1 MVVVDVNPVLALL
14 LEDTYELSLCRIG
27 NCNGTVCVFEEG
39 CDGDGLEGCEIFG
52 GSLGVVRSI
61 VAIVKLLV
69 ALVKLLVADRLISE
83 SMNREGV
90 LGAASTRI
98 ADVGEENGTGLFS
111 PSRLAIRVRKAVEV
125 DLSVAVGISTYVS
138 FDTRIRRAR

>member
-69 ALVKLLVADRLISE
+69 AGRLISE

-98 ADVGEENGTGLFS
+98 ADVGEENGT
-111 PSRLAIRVRKAVEV
+111 
-125 DLSVAVGISTYVS
+125 
-138 FDTRIRRAR
+138 